1 MNSGKFLL
9 QRNRLH
15 HRCHQLRYYIIN
27 YLIFHSILRE
37 ADMTNRGPGCAKVR
51 ARLTLFDDF
60 MKPCSLLAAVAP
72 VVAVAFGG
80 TAATALA
87 QNYPVKP
94 VRMIVHFPPGG
105 PTDIVARN
113 VAQKLTDAWGY
124 QFVIDNR
131 PSAGGIVGVELVARA
146 VADGY
151 TLLFGTGGSMAITPA
166 LDKKLPYTM
175 NDFAPISLVVINP
188 QILVFHPS
196 FPPNSIKELIA
207 YAKARPGT
215 VNYASVG
222 PGSPQH
228 LGVEL
233 LKSMTGIDLVHIPYK
248 GTAPRDDRCIG
259 GADSDDVQQHA
270 NRAAKHQSRQA
281 QRYRGGQRQTLAGHA
296 RRAHGC

>member
-1 MNSGKFLL
+1 M
-9 QRNRLH
+9 
-15 HRCHQLRYYIIN
+15 
-27 YLIFHSILRE
+27 
-37 ADMTNRGPGCAKVR
+37 ANRGPGCAKVR
-51 ARLTLFDDF
+51 ARLTLFDDV

-72 VVAVAFGG
+72 VVAVAFSG

-222 PGSPQH
+222 PRQSAA
-228 LGVEL
+228 
-233 LKSMTGIDLVHIPYK
+233 SRRR
-248 GTAPRDDRCIG
+248 TAEIDDR
-259 GADSDDVQQHA
+259 H
-270 NRAAKHQSRQA
+270 
-281 QRYRGGQRQTLAGHA
+281 
-296 RRAHGC
+296 